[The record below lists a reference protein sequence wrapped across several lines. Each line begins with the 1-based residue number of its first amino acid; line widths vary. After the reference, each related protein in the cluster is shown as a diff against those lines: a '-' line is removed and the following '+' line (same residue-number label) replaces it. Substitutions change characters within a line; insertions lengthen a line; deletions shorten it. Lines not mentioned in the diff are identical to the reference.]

1 MAVNPKK
8 LRPYDEP
15 PRKRRSLIANA
26 PDSAAGA
33 FLVVSL
39 LWLVVAT
46 GIGALGALLLAMP
59 ELLRLAFEYQFPV
72 IGTVQL
78 EVSAA
83 TVNSGFMNALVYG
96 WLSNAGFATI
106 LFILPRITGVRM
118 KMEGAAWGAMWIWNL
133 GVAGGMAAVY
143 LPTFSGTGLLA
154 EFPTAFDGLLLLGL
168 LMVNGAFWLTLL
180 ASSQRLPY
188 VSLWFFGLALLA
200 FMGAYALGAAAQA
213 GDWLINLDDTVVA
226 LVNAFVARLIFT
238 FWVIGVA
245 LGSLFYVVPRA
256 TFNALASGG
265 LAFASW
271 ILWAGLSGVS
281 ALGALVD
288 PSVPYVVTSLGNA
301 GTILLLAPI
310 FLAVATLA
318 MTMSGRWAL
327 TLAAGTLAFALL
339 SMSFL
344 LSTSVLEAIGALQTV
359 QTLVRGTEFATGTI
373 ILATLGA
380 ATFAHFAFADHAAPR
395 LLRRDW
401 GDTILTDL
409 QLWATFL
416 GAAVAGMSLIG
427 AGIVHGSLIAD
438 GAAAD
443 AVNGTLIY
451 LRLAAAGGLGLAS
464 LGGMAALLSLFLM
477 YTTARRAEYA
487 LVDAVPADRGPADAR
502 TADAVAAAGR

>member
-15 PRKRRSLIANA
+15 PRKRFSLIPSA

-72 IGTVQL
+72 IGTVKL
-78 EVSAA
+78 EISPA

-96 WLSNAGFATI
+96 WLSNAAFATI

-118 KMEGAAWGAMWIWNL
+118 KFEGMAWGAMWIWNL

-143 LPTFSGTGLLA
+143 VPTFSGTGLLA

-168 LMVNGAFWLTLL
+168 LMVNGAFWMTLL
-180 ASSQRLPY
+180 ASAQRLPY

-213 GDWLINLDDTVVA
+213 GDWLINLDETMVA
-226 LVNAFVARLIFT
+226 LVNAFVARLILT

-265 LAFASW
+265 MAFASW
-271 ILWAGLSGVS
+271 ILWAGLSGVV
-281 ALGALVD
+281 GAGRPGRPVGAVRGHLHRQHGHHPAAGPHPPGRGHAGHD
-288 PSVPYVVTSLGNA
+288 HERPVVT
-301 GTILLLAPI
+301 
-310 FLAVATLA
+310 
-318 MTMSGRWAL
+318 
-327 TLAAGTLAFALL
+327 
-339 SMSFL
+339 
-344 LSTSVLEAIGALQTV
+344 
-359 QTLVRGTEFATGTI
+359 
-373 ILATLGA
+373 
-380 ATFAHFAFADHAAPR
+380 
-395 LLRRDW
+395 
-401 GDTILTDL
+401 
-409 QLWATFL
+409 
-416 GAAVAGMSLIG
+416 
-427 AGIVHGSLIAD
+427 
-438 GAAAD
+438 D
-443 AVNGTLIY
+443 AW
-451 LRLAAAGGLGLAS
+451 
-464 LGGMAALLSLFLM
+464 
-477 YTTARRAEYA
+477 RRARW
-487 LVDAVPADRGPADAR
+487 PSRCCR
-502 TADAVAAAGR
+502 

>member
-15 PRKRRSLIANA
+15 PRKRFSLIPSA

-33 FLVVSL
+33 FLVVSM

-46 GIGALGALLLAMP
+46 GIGALGAMLLAMP

-72 IGTVQL
+72 IGTVQF
-78 EVSAA
+78 EVSAP

-118 KMEGAAWGAMWIWNL
+118 KWEGMAWGAMWIWNL

-143 LPTFSGTGLLA
+143 VPTFSGEGLLA
-154 EFPTAFDGLLLLGL
+154 EFPTAFDGALLLGL
-168 LMVNGAFWLTLL
+168 LMVNGAFWMTLL
-180 ASSQRLPY
+180 ASAQRVPY

-226 LVNAFVARLIFT
+226 LINAFVARLILT

-310 FLAVATLA
+310 FLAVAALA
-318 MTMSGRWAL
+318 MTMRGRWAL

-401 GDTILTDL
+401 GDSILTDL

-416 GAAVAGMSLIG
+416 GATVAGMSLMG
-427 AGIVHGSLIAD
+427 AGIVHGSLMTD
-438 GAAAD
+438 GAAPD
-443 AVNGTLIY
+443 VVNGTLIY

-464 LGGMAALLSLFLM
+464 LGGVAALLSLFLM

-487 LVDAVPADRGPADAR
+487 LVDAEPADGVPG
-502 TADAVAAAGR
+502 DAVAAAGT